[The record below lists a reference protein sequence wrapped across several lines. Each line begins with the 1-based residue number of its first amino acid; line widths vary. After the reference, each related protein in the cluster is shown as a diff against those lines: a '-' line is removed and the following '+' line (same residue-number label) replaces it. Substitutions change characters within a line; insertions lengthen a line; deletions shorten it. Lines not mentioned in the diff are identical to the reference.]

1 MFVRLDRHSCSE
13 FLAQWITD
21 VNIDIVNAGC
31 AGSKISLSPRAFSDD
46 RIQSENFQG
55 ISFWVVPELVPL
67 LDGAQIAKAKWK
79 YYLVSEKIQSRCG
92 CGTSFSFEK
101 KTIPTNL
108 TKIHRL
114 QNALKMSPEVRKM
127 QAVLKDS
134 RKN

>member
-1 MFVRLDRHSCSE
+1 
-13 FLAQWITD
+13 

-31 AGSKISLSPRAFSDD
+31 AGSKISLSSRAFSDD
-46 RIQSENFQG
+46 RIQSDNFQG

-67 LDGAQIAKAKWK
+67 LDGAQIARAKWK

-101 KTIPTNL
+101 KVIPTNL